1 VAEARP
7 KRINASSV
15 ILRRR
20 ARTSSIWNGWKPTEL
35 MSAILRRMRVIQFSV
50 LLAGLAAISGCN
62 ISNDFQVTAFKTV
75 EGADSAPWPSGCM
88 ATVENRNQK
97 IVAVFGLPCEKIQV
111 GDRAVFNHKGDTVLW
126 INNNPFTVRSA
137 QAK

>member
-1 VAEARP
+1 
-7 KRINASSV
+7 
-15 ILRRR
+15 
-20 ARTSSIWNGWKPTEL
+20 